1 MMPQYLNSCIL
12 PTVLKI
18 HMAKDHVNLPGI
30 CIRSIQPSV
39 RHTACSPEG
48 TERVNLIYE
57 NFNPKPQ
64 SVLYEKKNK
73 IPEGFATLQAQMSL
87 QTVFL
92 VIQIQ
97 GQWQGLLQLSQGTR
111 LSEIQEG
118 PGLALYSSFPSK

>member
-1 MMPQYLNSCIL
+1 MKSSGSDLALNQRYLISRDVPKLYDAPIFEFLHSSYCTEDSYGKGPCQSAWHL
-12 PTVLKI
+12 YLQHPT
-18 HMAKDHVNLPGI
+18 
-30 CIRSIQPSV
+30 Q
-39 RHTACSPEG
+39 
-48 TERVNLIYE
+48 
-57 NFNPKPQ
+57 
-64 SVLYEKKNK
+64 
-73 IPEGFATLQAQMSL
+73 EGFATLQAQMSL